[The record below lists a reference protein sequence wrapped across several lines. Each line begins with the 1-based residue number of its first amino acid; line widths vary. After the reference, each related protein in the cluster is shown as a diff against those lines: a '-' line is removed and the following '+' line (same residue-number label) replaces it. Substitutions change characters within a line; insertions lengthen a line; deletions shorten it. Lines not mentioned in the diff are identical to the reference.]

1 MGYGSLLALRSN
13 APLSSGIRKRGT
25 WRLHVVMVAIDP
37 KHQRRQSDVSPVFL
51 HHVYLFPIE
60 VAVAVAHAMLTYKYI
75 LPS

>member
-1 MGYGSLLALRSN
+1 
-13 APLSSGIRKRGT
+13 
-25 WRLHVVMVAIDP
+25 MVAIDP

-51 HHVYLFPIE
+51 HVYPFPIE